1 MKKKFTL
8 AALAFMATAAFYFS
22 SCKGK
27 KTETTAS
34 QPNDTLTQ
42 LVARGEYLANHVAV
56 CIDCHS
62 IRDTGHF
69 SMPVVP
75 GTEGGGAAFAF
86 TKAESVPGEVT
97 PPNITPAALKD
108 WSDEELIRAITK
120 GVNKKGDTIFPI
132 MPYHSYSKMAKKD
145 ILAIVAYIRSL
156 KPVEHTTPARKME
169 VPMSMFGPLPEAN
182 LDKNDV
188 PDTTNKVAYG
198 AYLTVAAACADCHT
212 PMGPKGPDFSKVFSG
227 GTVFDNPV
235 FKVAVANI
243 TPDSTT
249 GIGAWTEEMFVKK
262 FKANA
267 SAEMLQTRPGRQNTF
282 MPWSMYGK
290 MRDDDLKAI
299 YAFLR
304 TVKPISNKVEKFP
317 K

>member
-1 MKKKFTL
+1 MKKSITL

-27 KTETTAS
+27 KAETTTTGS
-34 QPNDTLTQ
+34 GDSLTQ
-42 LVARGEYLANHVAV
+42 LVARGEYLANHVTV

-69 SMPVVP
+69 SMPIVP

-86 TKAESVPGEVT
+86 TKAEFVPGEVT
-97 PPNITPAALKD
+97 PPNITPAGLKD
-108 WSDEELIRAITK
+108 WSDEEILRAITR
-120 GVNKKGDTIFPI
+120 GINKKGDTIFPI
-132 MPYHSYSKMAKKD
+132 MPYHSYSKMDKSD

-156 KPVEHTTPARKME
+156 KPVEHTIPARKLE
-169 VPMSMFGPLPEAN
+169 VPMSMFGPLPDGN
-182 LDKNDV
+182 LDQNKM
-188 PDTTNKVAYG
+188 PDPADKVAYG
-198 AYLTVAAACADCHT
+198 AYLTRSAACADCHT

-243 TPDSTT
+243 TPDTAT
-249 GIGAWTEEMFVKK
+249 GIGAWTEEMFVNK
-262 FKANA
+262 FKAN
-267 SAEMLQTRPGRQNTF
+267 SSPEMLQTKPGRQNTF

-290 MRDDDLKAI
+290 MKEDDLKAI

-304 TVKPISNKVEKFP
+304 TVKPITNKVEKFP